1 MHRSLLVFALIA
13 PFAMPPVAGAQSA
26 AESAAHGVRQV
37 TVTGQAQLTA
47 TPDRAQV
54 SAGVVTQA
62 PTAAAAVSQNSAA
75 MQGVFDA
82 LKRAC
87 IAEAD
92 VRTAGFSVSPVFDDV
107 RAPRQA
113 PRIVAYQVSNTVTAL
128 VRDTGKLG
136 ATLDAL
142 IAGGANSLHG
152 VSFFV
157 ARDEDLQDMLRIDAV
172 KDARRKAA
180 MMAEAAGA
188 TLGPVLTITEN
199 GRGGG
204 PVPLARMQAEAMRS
218 VPVAAGTET
227 LTMAVTVS
235 FALQ

>member
-1 MHRSLLVFALIA
+1 MRHTLPILALIVFAATAA
-13 PFAMPPVAGAQSA
+13 PARSA
-26 AESAAHGVRQV
+26 DTVRQV
-37 TVTGQAQLTA
+37 TVTGQAQLSA

-62 PTAAAAVSQNSAA
+62 PTAAAAVSENSTA
-75 MQGVFDA
+75 MQGVFAA
-82 LKRAC
+82 LKRVG

-92 VRTAGFSVSPVFDDV
+92 VRTAGFNVSPVFDDV

-113 PRIVAYQVSNTVTAL
+113 PRIVAYQVANTVTAL
-128 VRDTGKLG
+128 VRDPDRLG
-136 ATLDAL
+136 DTLDAL
-142 IAGGANSLHG
+142 IAGGANNLHG

-157 ARDEDLQDMLRIDAV
+157 ARDEELQDTLRVEAV

-188 TLGPVLTITEN
+188 TLGPVLTIVEN

-204 PVPLARMQAEAMRS
+204 PVPLARMQAESVRS

-227 LTMAVTVS
+227 LTMAVTVT
-235 FALQ
+235 FELH